1 MDKKNFAQPQKTV
14 YWMQKKIKWHDNPAL
29 PLVYVVNKPNCQV
42 FCFHNI
48 IWRKCGFQRQVLQA
62 ETDKEKAETEILK
75 QQEKQSMLQD
85 QINNAQNE
93 KENFQS
99 EMEILIDR
107 IRTLSESVDKSR
119 VNKPYCHSCI

>member
-1 MDKKNFAQPQKTV
+1 
-14 YWMQKKIKWHDNPAL
+14 
-29 PLVYVVNKPNCQV
+29 
-42 FCFHNI
+42 
-48 IWRKCGFQRQVLQA
+48 
-62 ETDKEKAETEILK
+62 
-75 QQEKQSMLQD
+75 MLQD

-119 VNKPYCHSCI
+119 VNKQTILP

>member
-1 MDKKNFAQPQKTV
+1 MNAK
-14 YWMQKKIKWHDNPAL
+14 KKIKWYDNLAL
-29 PLVYVVNKPNCQV
+29 PRVYVVNKPNCQV

-119 VNKPYCHSCI
+119 VNKPYCHSYM